1 MAKKIPTNTE
11 TRDLCDLA
19 APTGNIYE
27 TVVILAKRANQIA
40 IAEKKEL
47 TRKLE
52 GFKNDHD
59 SMEEVFENRE
69 QIEISKYYERQPK
82 PSLVAI
88 EEFKDEGT
96 LVRIRAEIF
105 CEKASHKG
113 IIVGK
118 HGDALKLIGTYARED
133 LEKLFG
139 VKVYLNLWVK
149 VKENWRESARTVS
162 NFGYRDED

>member
-1 MAKKIPTNTE
+1 MAKTKVPTNTI

-27 TVVILAKRANQIA
+27 IVVILSKRANQIS

-52 GFKNDHD
+52 DFKNDRD
-59 SMEEVFENRE
+59 TMEEVFENRE

-88 EEFKDEGT
+88 EEFKDN
-96 LVRIRAEIF
+96 EIF
-105 CEKASHKG
+105 YRMAKQ
-113 IIVGK
+113 
-118 HGDALKLIGTYARED
+118 ED
-133 LEKLFG
+133 E
-139 VKVYLNLWVK
+139 
-149 VKENWRESARTVS
+149 E
-162 NFGYRDED
+162 